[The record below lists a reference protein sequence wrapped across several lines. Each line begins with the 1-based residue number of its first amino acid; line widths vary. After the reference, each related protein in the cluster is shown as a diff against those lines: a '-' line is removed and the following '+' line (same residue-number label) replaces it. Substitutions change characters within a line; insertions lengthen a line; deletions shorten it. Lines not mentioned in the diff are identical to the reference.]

1 MLPAVPD
8 PVGLADARGAARSD
22 ARADA
27 RADADADARA
37 EARADAD
44 AHADACADARAD
56 ALPDAQAGVSAK
68 ARPGRLHEL
77 SVSAVATG
85 LLVAIVGFASSFA
98 IVLAGL
104 RAAGASESQAA
115 SGLMMLSIG
124 MGLSGIWLAWTRR
137 MPISVAW
144 STPGAALLLASGD
157 TLGGFD
163 VAVGAFLVSAV
174 LLVVAGLFR
183 PLGRAIEAIPS
194 SLANAMLAG
203 ILLTLCLAPVKA
215 LAFDASLA
223 APLLVTWW
231 LVGRVARLWAVPA
244 ALAVL
249 VLLVLWRIGLPA
261 SFGAQFEV
269 ALLPAPEFVVPHF
282 DLRTA
287 IGVGVP
293 LFVVTMASQNVPGIA
308 VQRAHGFTPPAGP
321 LIANTGYFSVLA
333 APFGA
338 HGINLAAITAALCAG
353 EDAHP
358 DPDRRYW
365 SAIVAGLGYVAMGLL
380 AGVVVLFVALIPP
393 ILVEAIAGLALL
405 GAFSGAALAAFTHP
419 PEREAA
425 AVTFLFAASG
435 LAFLGVG
442 GAFWGLLAGGA
453 MVAVNRIGGK
463 RKGET

>member
-1 MLPAVPD
+1 
-8 PVGLADARGAARSD
+8 
-22 ARADA
+22 
-27 RADADADARA
+27 
-37 EARADAD
+37 
-44 AHADACADARAD
+44 
-56 ALPDAQAGVSAK
+56 
-68 ARPGRLHEL
+68 
-77 SVSAVATG
+77 
-85 LLVAIVGFASSFA
+85 
-98 IVLAGL
+98 
-104 RAAGASESQAA
+104 
-115 SGLMMLSIG
+115 
-124 MGLSGIWLAWTRR
+124 
-137 MPISVAW
+137 
-144 STPGAALLLASGD
+144 
-157 TLGGFD
+157 
-163 VAVGAFLVSAV
+163 
-174 LLVVAGLFR
+174 
-183 PLGRAIEAIPS
+183 
-194 SLANAMLAG
+194 
-203 ILLTLCLAPVKA
+203 
-215 LAFDASLA
+215 
-223 APLLVTWW
+223 
-231 LVGRVARLWAVPA
+231 
-244 ALAVL
+244 VL

-269 ALLPAPEFVVPHF
+269 ALSPAPEFVVPHF

-442 GAFWGLLAGGA
+442 RAVWGLLAGGA

>member
-1 MLPAVPD
+1 MSSVVPD
-8 PVGLADARGAARSD
+8 PSASAPAT
-22 ARADA
+22 
-27 RADADADARA
+27 
-37 EARADAD
+37 
-44 AHADACADARAD
+44 
-56 ALPDAQAGVSAK
+56 VSSAS
-68 ARPGRLHEL
+68 RVREL
-77 SVSAVATG
+77 SVSAVAMG
-85 LLVAIVGFASSFA
+85 ALVAVVGFASSFA

-104 RAAGASESQAA
+104 RAAGASEAQAA
-115 SGLMMLSIG
+115 SGLMALSIG
-124 MGLSGIWLAWTRR
+124 MGLSGMHLAWTRR

-144 STPGAALLLASGD
+144 STPGAALLIASGA
-157 TLGGFD
+157 TLGGFER
-163 VAVGAFLVSAV
+163 AVGAFVVSGA
-174 LLVVAGLFR
+174 LLLAAGLFR

-215 LAFDASLA
+215 LAFDATLA

-249 VLLVLWRIGLPA
+249 VALLVWRIGLPPDV
-261 SFGAQFEV
+261 GARAAE
-269 ALLPAPEFVVPHF
+269 ALVPAPVFVVPAF

-308 VQRAHGFTPPAGP
+308 VQKANGYRPASGP
-321 LIANTGYFSVLA
+321 LIANTGAFSLLA

-338 HGINLAAITAALCAG
+338 HGINLAAITAAMCAG
-353 EDAHP
+353 PDAHP
-358 DPDRRYW
+358 DPARRYW
-365 SAIVAGLGYVAMGLL
+365 AAVVAGLGYVALGLL

-393 ILVEAIAGLALL
+393 ILIEAIAGLALL
-405 GAFSGAALAAFTHP
+405 GAFTGAAVAAFANP
-419 PEREAA
+419 AEREAA
-425 AVTFLFAASG
+425 AVTFLFAGSG

-453 MVAVNRIGGK
+453 MLALNRLG
-463 RKGET
+463 RKGEGGT